1 MSLVTHCPP
10 AQNADNSFRRAIAED
25 KEQAMESRSATVIP
39 TNHHFHH
46 WRIEEANGPRS
57 TGVCK
62 YCGAEKVFKNWLED
76 SDFITNEEH
85 RSTAAAA

>member
-1 MSLVTHCPP
+1 MPITKTRDQSHPEDTEMST
-10 AQNADNSFRRAIAED
+10 Q
-25 KEQAMESRSATVIP
+25 SANVVG

-57 TGVCK
+57 VGVCK
-62 YCGAEKVFKNWLED
+62 YCGAEKQFKNWLED

-85 RSTAAAA
+85 RNTAAAA

>member
-1 MSLVTHCPP
+1 MPITKTSEQSHTEDLEMSTQTASVV
-10 AQNADNSFRRAIAED
+10 S
-25 KEQAMESRSATVIP
+25 

-57 TGVCK
+57 VGICK
-62 YCGAEKVFKNWLED
+62 YCGAEKQFKNWLED

-85 RSTAAAA
+85 RNTAAAA

>member
-1 MSLVTHCPP
+1 MPITKTSEKSHTEDLEMSTQTANVVTT
-10 AQNADNSFRRAIAED
+10 S
-25 KEQAMESRSATVIP
+25 
-39 TNHHFHH
+39 HHFHH

-57 TGVCK
+57 VGTCK
-62 YCGAEKVFKNWLED
+62 YCGAEKQFKNWLED